1 MLGETRAREAL
12 VRAGRQLATTGL
24 IVAAEG
30 NLSVRLS
37 GDLFLSTPAGFAKG
51 EMTVGDLVVVD
62 LSGVCRGGRLQASS
76 EWPVHREIYR
86 ARPDI
91 NAVCHA
97 HPPHASAYACARRL
111 IPFLMPEA
119 VVVLGDKIPLV
130 PYATPGSQ
138 ELADVVAEIAGQ
150 CFAFLLA
157 NHGAVTC
164 GNDVRQALHRM
175 ETLERIAQVAMLA
188 ERVGGGIPLSNQQ
201 ILKLCL

>member
-1 MLGETRAREAL
+1 MRARKAL
-12 VRAGRQLATTGL
+12 VTAGRQLATTGL

-37 GDLFLSTPAGFAKG
+37 GDLFLATPAGFAKG
-51 EMTVGDLVVVD
+51 ELTAGDLVVVD
-62 LSGVCRGGRLQASS
+62 LNGECRGGRFHVSS

-111 IPFLMPEA
+111 IPTLMPEA
-119 VVVLGDKIPLV
+119 VVILGDQVPLV

-138 ELADVVAEIAGQ
+138 ELADAVAEIAGQ
-150 CFAFLLA
+150 CYAFLLA

-164 GNDVRQALHRM
+164 GSDVRQALHRM
-175 ETLERIAQVAMLA
+175 ETLERVAQVAVLA
-188 ERVGGGIPLSNQQ
+188 EGIGGGIPLTNQEL
-201 ILKLCL
+201 LKLCL